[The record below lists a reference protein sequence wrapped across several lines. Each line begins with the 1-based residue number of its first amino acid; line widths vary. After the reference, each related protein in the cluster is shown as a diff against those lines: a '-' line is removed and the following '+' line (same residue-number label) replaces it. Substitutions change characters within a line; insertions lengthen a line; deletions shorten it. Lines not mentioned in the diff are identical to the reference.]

1 MNNSSIKRGK
11 LIVVSAPS
19 GTGKTTIVK
28 EVLKE
33 FPDLIFSVSATTRKK
48 RENEIDGR
56 DYFFLTEE
64 EFRKRIENND
74 FIEWEEV
81 YDGCFY
87 GTLKS
92 YIEENIASGKKV
104 LMDLDVKGALSI
116 KRIYPEAILIYIVP
130 PDRQELVK
138 RLTKRNTED
147 QESLMKRIHRAEME
161 LDQKD
166 KFDMTVMNV
175 ELDKAIADTKDLIR
189 KLTKE

>member
-1 MNNSSIKRGK
+1 
-11 LIVVSAPS
+11 
-19 GTGKTTIVK
+19 
-28 EVLKE
+28 VLKA
-33 FPDLIFSVSATTRKK
+33 FPELVFSVSATTRKK
-48 RENEIDGR
+48 RDNETDGK

-64 EFRKRIENND
+64 EFKKRIKNND
-74 FIEWEEV
+74 FLEWEEV

-92 YIEENIASGKKV
+92 YIEESIAEGKKI

-130 PDRQELVK
+130 PDREELIK

-147 QESLMKRIHRAEME
+147 QESLKKRIHRAEME

-166 KFDMTVMNV
+166 KFDHTIMNV